1 MQQIHKHCKIES
13 FNCQT
18 NTESHRSE
26 NNIPNLNLIWSKC
39 TYFLESKWE
48 ENPWFEEFKL
58 SSTWYPLKEKKARHI
73 IQTSPH
79 LWNYEIT
86 GISQK
91 PSVQIIKGPLQVSAA
106 GLYNRRLACH
116 HKHNY
121 SRFTG
126 NTKGTKKER
135 WQYKSNEVISVCII
149 QLLCYNGDG
158 LERQK
163 HKSCCYIY
171 STQHAHTKTTMFQL
185 QNDAAKIGPGIFKK
199 YIVNISIY

>member
-1 MQQIHKHCKIES
+1 M
-13 FNCQT
+13 
-18 NTESHRSE
+18 
-26 NNIPNLNLIWSKC
+26 
-39 TYFLESKWE
+39 YVLESKWE
-48 ENPWFEEFKL
+48 ENLWFEEFKL
-58 SSTWYPLKEKKARHI
+58 SSTWYPFKKKKKKREKRKTRHI

-91 PSVQIIKGPLQVSAA
+91 PSVQIIKGPLQVSA

-126 NTKGTKKER
+126 NTKGTKQER

-163 HKSCCYIY
+163 YKSCCYSY
-171 STQHAHTKTTMFQL
+171 STQHAHTKTTVFQL
-185 QNDAAKIGPGIFKK
+185 QNDAAKIRPGIFKK
-199 YIVNISIY
+199 YILHQYIKTET